1 MTENTLQSSGCTH
14 GNIRLVNG
22 ETVYGGRV
30 EICINKVWGTVCSTN
45 STNFWSAY
53 KWTSKD
59 TNVVC
64 RQLQHMG
71 LGMKYKIIILLD
83 FCCLLSFYT
92 IIYCIIEELIIIS
105 NYHIILIMLI
115 HTGSVAYSTAT
126 HYGSGTG
133 LILLSSIDCL
143 GNETSLLE
151 CRYSPFHSCSH
162 TLDVGVKCEG
172 MAVPCTV
179 SIDARPNTF

>member
-1 MTENTLQSSGCTH
+1 MTEGTLQSSGCSH
-14 GNIRLVNG
+14 GDICLVNG
-22 ETVYGGRV
+22 ETVYEGRV

-45 STNFWSAY
+45 STNFWSAF

-71 LGMKYKIIILLD
+71 LGMKYKINHLLLFTIIN
-83 FCCLLSFYT
+83 FYT
-92 IIYCIIEELIIIS
+92 IIIS
-105 NYHIILIMLI
+105 FCACNYNFKLSY
-115 HTGSVAYSTAT
+115 TYYANT
-126 HYGSGTG
+126 HRLSS
-133 LILLSSIDCL
+133 LSNCLSLWFWNWFNILSSIDCL

-151 CRYSPFHSCSH
+151 CIYSPFHSCSH
-162 TLDVGVKCEG
+162 AFDVGVKCEG

-179 SIDARPNTF
+179 SIDTRPKTF

>member
-1 MTENTLQSSGCTH
+1 MTESTLQSSGCSH
-14 GNIRLVNG
+14 GDIRLVNG
-22 ETVYGGRV
+22 ETVYEGRV

-45 STNFWSAY
+45 STNFWSAF

-71 LGMKYKIIILLD
+71 LGMKYKINHFLL
-83 FCCLLSFYT
+83 FIMHLFIQLLLHFV
-92 IIYCIIEELIIIS
+92 LARIIS
-105 NYHIILIMLI
+105 NYHILTMLM
-115 HTGSVAYSTAT
+115 HTGSVAYPTAT

-133 LILLSSIDCL
+133 LIFLSSIDCL

-151 CRYSPFHSCSH
+151 CTYSPFHSCSH
-162 TLDVGVKCEG
+162 KFDVGVKCEG

-179 SIDARPNTF
+179 SIDAIPNTF